1 VENFIIIDADNY
13 MRDVSVKVLKKYLYT
28 SGEYYD
34 IHEFDKFSVATT
46 RAIENI
52 KGTKIYLIDVSTP
65 ASNGY
70 KIAKW
75 IRDNGD
81 VTSPIIL
88 VSDKANV
95 FTIKSI
101 KNLLI
106 FNCIV
111 KDDNYIL
118 ELMDTII
125 NVHKMVS
132 KYEAFTFANFDEVHR
147 ILLDKIY
154 YIEKNMHND
163 SVTIFTDDSS
173 YFVYSSIKKL
183 ENELIG
189 DPRFFKSHR
198 SCIINLH
205 HIKEYH
211 RVGNVVIFDN
221 GMKIDLVCRARKKLF
236 NERLLN
242 LGRKIIE
249 EKEKIVL

>member
-1 VENFIIIDADNY
+1 MENFIIIDGDDY
-13 MRDVSVKVLKKYLYT
+13 MRDVSIKVLKKYLYT

-34 IHEFDKFSVATT
+34 IHEYKKFTLNTT
-46 RAIENI
+46 KEIQNI
-52 KGTKIYLIDVSTP
+52 KGTKIYLIDVNTP
-65 ASNGY
+65 ESNGF

-88 VSDKANV
+88 VSDKNSD
-95 FTIKSI
+95 FTIK
-101 KNLLI
+101 KVNNLLI
-106 FNCIV
+106 YNCIV

-118 ELMDTII
+118 ELMDTLI

-132 KYEAFTFANFDEVHR
+132 NYDAFTFANFDEVHR

-163 SVTIFTDDSS
+163 SVTIFTDDNS

-205 HIKEYH
+205 HIKEFH
-211 RVGNVVIFDN
+211 RVGNVVVFDN

-236 NERLLN
+236 NDRLLN
-242 LGRKIIE
+242 LGRKILDE
-249 EKEKIVL
+249 NEKIVL